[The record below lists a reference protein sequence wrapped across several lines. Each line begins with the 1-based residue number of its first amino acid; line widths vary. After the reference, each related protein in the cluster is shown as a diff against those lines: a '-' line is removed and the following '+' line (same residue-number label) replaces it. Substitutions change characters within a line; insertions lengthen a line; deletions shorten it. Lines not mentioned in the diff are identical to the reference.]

1 MNNKDISDSELIN
14 LANEES
20 EEAKEILF
28 EKYQYIINL
37 IIKKYITASK
47 KYNVEY
53 NDLYQ
58 EALVGFTDA
67 INRYND
73 TSSSLPTFITL
84 CVDRRLQV
92 IIKKASRLKNKIM
105 NSSLSLEH
113 VYDNYEQPLMDLLS
127 DENKNNPLHNLE
139 DDENCKVLINEIEKN
154 LSSNEKEVFY
164 LMLKNYNY
172 LEIAEILNKTS
183 KQIDNCIQRIKSK
196 SKNIINKKPYQTLLV
211 GFSVSSKFSNAY
223 LHADIT
229 NLENVMFFPEI
240 ASSILF
246 ITSTWK
252 RTVLFSVSFLD
263 SINLNAIFTLPPYYL
278 NYNT

>member
-37 IIKKYITASK
+37 IIKKYIIASK

-196 SKNIINKKPYQTLLV
+196 SKNIINKKTY
-211 GFSVSSKFSNAY
+211 
-223 LHADIT
+223 
-229 NLENVMFFPEI
+229 
-240 ASSILF
+240 
-246 ITSTWK
+246 
-252 RTVLFSVSFLD
+252 
-263 SINLNAIFTLPPYYL
+263 
-278 NYNT
+278 

>member
-20 EEAKEILF
+20 EVAKEILF

-37 IIKKYITASK
+37 IIKKYIIASK

-196 SKNIINKKPYQTLLV
+196 SKNIINKKPY
-211 GFSVSSKFSNAY
+211 
-223 LHADIT
+223 
-229 NLENVMFFPEI
+229 
-240 ASSILF
+240 
-246 ITSTWK
+246 
-252 RTVLFSVSFLD
+252 
-263 SINLNAIFTLPPYYL
+263 
-278 NYNT
+278 

>member
-139 DDENCKVLINEIEKN
+139 DDENCKVLINEIEKK

-196 SKNIINKKPYQTLLV
+196 SKNIINKKTY
-211 GFSVSSKFSNAY
+211 
-223 LHADIT
+223 
-229 NLENVMFFPEI
+229 
-240 ASSILF
+240 
-246 ITSTWK
+246 
-252 RTVLFSVSFLD
+252 
-263 SINLNAIFTLPPYYL
+263 
-278 NYNT
+278 

>member
-37 IIKKYITASK
+37 IIKKYIIASK

-196 SKNIINKKPYQTLLV
+196 SKNIINKKPY
-211 GFSVSSKFSNAY
+211 
-223 LHADIT
+223 
-229 NLENVMFFPEI
+229 
-240 ASSILF
+240 
-246 ITSTWK
+246 
-252 RTVLFSVSFLD
+252 
-263 SINLNAIFTLPPYYL
+263 
-278 NYNT
+278 

>member
-37 IIKKYITASK
+37 IIKKYIIASK

-53 NDLYQ
+53 NDIYQ

-196 SKNIINKKPYQTLLV
+196 SKNILNKKTY
-211 GFSVSSKFSNAY
+211 
-223 LHADIT
+223 
-229 NLENVMFFPEI
+229 
-240 ASSILF
+240 
-246 ITSTWK
+246 
-252 RTVLFSVSFLD
+252 
-263 SINLNAIFTLPPYYL
+263 
-278 NYNT
+278 

>member
-113 VYDNYEQPLMDLLS
+113 VYDNYEQPLMDILS

-196 SKNIINKKPYQTLLV
+196 SKNIINKKPY
-211 GFSVSSKFSNAY
+211 
-223 LHADIT
+223 
-229 NLENVMFFPEI
+229 
-240 ASSILF
+240 
-246 ITSTWK
+246 
-252 RTVLFSVSFLD
+252 
-263 SINLNAIFTLPPYYL
+263 
-278 NYNT
+278 

>member
-37 IIKKYITASK
+37 IIKKYIIASK

-164 LMLKNYNY
+164 LML
-172 LEIAEILNKTS
+172 EIAEILNKTS

-196 SKNIINKKPYQTLLV
+196 SKNILNKKTY
-211 GFSVSSKFSNAY
+211 
-223 LHADIT
+223 
-229 NLENVMFFPEI
+229 
-240 ASSILF
+240 
-246 ITSTWK
+246 
-252 RTVLFSVSFLD
+252 
-263 SINLNAIFTLPPYYL
+263 
-278 NYNT
+278 

>member
-37 IIKKYITASK
+37 IIKKYIIASK

-196 SKNIINKKPYQTLLV
+196 SKNILIKKTY
-211 GFSVSSKFSNAY
+211 
-223 LHADIT
+223 
-229 NLENVMFFPEI
+229 
-240 ASSILF
+240 
-246 ITSTWK
+246 
-252 RTVLFSVSFLD
+252 
-263 SINLNAIFTLPPYYL
+263 
-278 NYNT
+278 

>member
-37 IIKKYITASK
+37 IIKKYIIASK

-196 SKNIINKKPYQTLLV
+196 SKNILNKKTY
-211 GFSVSSKFSNAY
+211 
-223 LHADIT
+223 
-229 NLENVMFFPEI
+229 
-240 ASSILF
+240 
-246 ITSTWK
+246 
-252 RTVLFSVSFLD
+252 
-263 SINLNAIFTLPPYYL
+263 
-278 NYNT
+278 